1 MPTCSGIINQL
12 RFTLLQVSIG
22 IFLAGES
29 KGRGGTIPSR
39 QPHPWIAAKIGS
51 WIGISQVQESKGFFS
66 HGKTTPQYLSVWEP
80 NSRGCLGQERCLWH
94 QWSCSGMPSWR
105 IQIYFPRKVPEA
117 AAFQAGAEER
127 KPLGM
132 GQIPTS
138 LLQGS
143 SEGCVVSCLCT
154 QHSRNILKDKS
165 HVSLNSVLYWES
177 TRQRNGV
184 WRNLNFTEILQEA
197 SILWQ
202 WYPHGESKRFPENL
216 GILRRSCKPG
226 WGNVWVC

>member
-1 MPTCSGIINQL
+1 MNRCQNREL
-12 RFTLLQVSIG
+12 DRD
-22 IFLAGES
+22 
-29 KGRGGTIPSR
+29 KPSAR
-39 QPHPWIAAKIGS
+39 IQR
-51 WIGISQVQESKGFFS
+51 VFS
-66 HGKTTPQYLSVWEP
+66 HGKTTPGYLSVWEP
-80 NSRGCLGQERCLWH
+80 NSRGCLGRERCLWH
-94 QWSCSGMPSWR
+94 QQSCSGIPSWR
-105 IQIYFPRKVPEA
+105 IQIYFPRNVPEA

-132 GQIPTS
+132 GQTPTS

-143 SEGCVVSCLCT
+143 SEGCVISCLCI

-202 WYPHGESKRFPENL
+202 WYPHVESERFPENL
-216 GILRRSCKPG
+216 GILRRSCRSG